1 MDAGGFSFAF
11 AGQEYLSR
19 LAMNVHS
26 LGGLEADVEGI
37 TCDLLDHFDKGR
49 ELDLKIR
56 RTRDL

>member
-19 LAMNVHS
+19 SAMNVHS

-37 TCDLLDHFDKGR
+37 TRDLLDHFDEGR
-49 ELDLKIR
+49 ELDF
-56 RTRDL
+56 